1 MQGATISKPTEYQSI
16 MKPLAEAYQTRL
28 DEIAEAL
35 QNAEEYQ
42 QYLDEEEEEY
52 YLALREKLEP
62 QIASIYDQVAEHH
75 PLQLVALEQYLLNE
89 KFEGLFLP
97 KILGFAVL
105 RGEIN
110 DNYKYIRPQEHFQA
124 ILSAICQSSNF
135 DLIKKRI
142 GQTIQMGFALSSDI
156 KITSLINTFDNK
168 KIRYFLQAQK
178 LPRYRDPR
186 ERAIGHARYKN
197 QFRKENFLSADFPTT
212 ATELK
217 ILFSSLKS
225 FLLYRIQRQYDNSN
239 IVPEIKNFLAND
251 QLKNTPEYLHILG
264 LYTHFFTV
272 EGEEQKT
279 LKAQFNEMR
288 TSFPDFEEVWWQY
301 VLGVED
307 YGIQIDGSAD
317 DRVFQILDLDM
328 ADNLTAYYR
337 LMNVIHTQ
345 GYTHADSVEAMR
357 GFYGNYPGL
366 SDINEAARRTILI
379 YISNFL
385 DNISVEDYS
394 EYFELSK
401 IFPIYTDLF
410 GNQQFNQSLKAICLK
425 YIKRLLKRFTDKRGK
440 DYQDIKKFVNTSF
453 IDLGFMKPKELV
465 EMFKTKRKK
474 KSTTA

>member
-1 MQGATISKPTEYQSI
+1 
-16 MKPLAEAYQTRL
+16 MKPLAEDYKNKL

-42 QYLDEEEEEY
+42 QYLEEEEEEH

-62 QIASIYDQVAEHH
+62 QIASVYDRVAEHH
-75 PLQLVALEQYLLNE
+75 PLQLVALEQYLLQE

-110 DNYKYIRPQEHFQA
+110 EHYKYIRPQIHFQQ

-156 KITSLINTFDNK
+156 KITSLINTFENK

-186 ERAIGHARYKN
+186 ERATGYVRYKN
-197 QFRKENFLSADFPTT
+197 QFRKENFLSADFPTN

-217 ILFSSLKS
+217 LLFSSLKH

-239 IVPEIKNFLAND
+239 ILPEIRNFLAND
-251 QLKNTPEYLHILG
+251 ALKNTPEYLHILG
-264 LYTHFFTV
+264 LYTHFFEVT
-272 EGEEQKT
+272 GEDQKT
-279 LKAQFNEMR
+279 LKQQFNEMR
-288 TSFPDFEEVWWQY
+288 RSFADFEEVWWQY

-307 YGIQIDGSAD
+307 YGVTIDGTAD
-317 DRVFQILDLDM
+317 DRVFQVLDLDID
-328 ADNLTAYYR
+328 DNLTAYYR

-357 GFYGNYPGL
+357 NFYGNYPGL
-366 SDINEAARRTILI
+366 SDINEAARRTILR
-379 YISNFL
+379 YIGNFL
-385 DNISVEDYS
+385 GNISVEDYS

-410 GNQQFNQSLKAICLK
+410 GNQQFNQSLKAICLR